1 MTTTMTALSSPSIV
15 QAEFIKLTTATD
27 SYYFCNAAAPITVN
41 SMTFTNFG
49 SLLSI
54 SQIDRNIKATATDLA
69 IQLAGVDGSNIALI
83 LGANIKGSNID
94 IWRGF
99 LDSNNQIITTPTQ
112 QFFKRYTGIVSN
124 ASISENFDDQLRVRI
139 ATVGITCASFRTILE
154 NRIQGVKTTPKA
166 WNFIYLNDKS
176 MDRVPI
182 IAATYFDFGAAPI
195 QSSQATTTTSSAVGH
210 NSGNNNDTITKT
222 STSIGHVQ

>member
-1 MTTTMTALSSPSIV
+1 MTTTMTALSSASIV

-41 SMTFTNFG
+41 GMTFTNFG

-54 SQIDRNIKATATDLA
+54 AQIDRNIKATSTDLA

-99 LDSNNQIITTPTQ
+99 LNSQNQIITTPTQ

-124 ASISENFDDQLRVRI
+124 ASITENFDDQLRIRI
-139 ATVGITCASFRTILE
+139 ATVGLTCASFRTILE
-154 NRIQGVKTTPKA
+154 NRIQGIKTTPKA
-166 WNFIYLNDKS
+166 WNFIYPNDIS
-176 MDRVPI
+176 MNRVPI
-182 IAATYFDFGAAPI
+182 IAATYFDFGAPPQSGSQSDPGVVSSTPI
-195 QSSQATTTTSSAVGH
+195 RDKNGGGPGPGGG
-210 NSGNNNDTITKT
+210 SG
-222 STSIGHVQ
+222 GG